1 MASEK
6 RMIDP
11 DAKFIEKHFTKRL
24 IDAEAIERKLKN
36 QYCAECNVVRQ
47 IQCSACWVND
57 VLELL
62 DGDSVD
68 AVSVVHGHWEKYT
81 DDKFMGYGADGR
93 IRYRKVYSYKC
104 SKCWNYTAVKHN
116 YCPNCG
122 AKMDGDGN
130 G

>member
-1 MASEK
+1 MGMAEYIN
-6 RMIDP
+6 REAVRNELY
-11 DAKFIEKHFTKRL
+11 DA
-24 IDAEAIERKLKN
+24 DAITMRGVAILN
-36 QYCAECNVVRQ
+36 NFP
-47 IQCSACWVND
+47 SA
-57 VLELL
+57 
-62 DGDSVD
+62 D
-68 AVSVVHGHWEKYT
+68 AVEVVHGRWEKYT

-104 SKCWNYTAVKHN
+104 SKCWNYTAVKHK